1 MEKKN
6 KILLITT
13 KGCAGCTIVK
23 KLIEQAIEGSGI
35 DVSFEQKDFTDLD
48 KKTIKKYRIK
58 DFPTVFLI
66 QNDVVKFSF
75 TGTRPVVVIVQW
87 IRVHLK

>member
-1 MEKKN
+1 MNQGKVTLLAFKN
-6 KILLITT
+6 TSAELLV
-13 KGCAGCTIVK
+13 KGM
-23 KLIEQAIEGSGI
+23 
-35 DVSFEQKDFTDLD
+35 
-48 KKTIKKYRIK
+48 